1 MSLQPPAPLGFVG
14 TGLMGKPMAMNL
26 IKAGYR
32 LTVWN
37 RTPSKTLE
45 LISAGAR
52 LRKSPADVVRD
63 AQAVVL
69 MLENAALETSG
80 RVGVTLPLT
89 QRVRDL
95 FVDLADSGNEMLD
108 HSALILRLE
117 TLAAE
122 ARQPSRDSQ
131 KR

>member
-1 MSLQPPAPLGFVG
+1 MSLQPPAPLGFLG

-37 RTPSKTLE
+37 RTPSKALE
-45 LISAGAR
+45 LIS
-52 LRKSPADVVRD
+52 
-63 AQAVVL
+63 
-69 MLENAALETSG
+69 
-80 RVGVTLPLT
+80 
-89 QRVRDL
+89 
-95 FVDLADSGNEMLD
+95 D

-122 ARQPSRDSQ
+122 ARQTSRESQ

>member
-1 MSLQPPAPLGFVG
+1 
-14 TGLMGKPMAMNL
+14 MGKPMAMNL

-37 RTPSKTLE
+37 RTPSKALE
-45 LISAGAR
+45 LIS
-52 LRKSPADVVRD
+52 
-63 AQAVVL
+63 
-69 MLENAALETSG
+69 
-80 RVGVTLPLT
+80 
-89 QRVRDL
+89 
-95 FVDLADSGNEMLD
+95 D

-122 ARQPSRDSQ
+122 ARQTSRESQ

>member
-1 MSLQPPAPLGFVG
+1 MSLQPPAPLGFLG

-52 LRKSPADVVRD
+52 LATDAVQILIRD
-63 AQAVVL
+63 
-69 MLENAALETSG
+69 TSEQ
-80 RVGVTLPLT
+80 TPW
-89 QRVRDL
+89 
-95 FVDLADSGNEMLD
+95 
-108 HSALILRLE
+108 
-117 TLAAE
+117 
-122 ARQPSRDSQ
+122 P
-131 KR
+131 